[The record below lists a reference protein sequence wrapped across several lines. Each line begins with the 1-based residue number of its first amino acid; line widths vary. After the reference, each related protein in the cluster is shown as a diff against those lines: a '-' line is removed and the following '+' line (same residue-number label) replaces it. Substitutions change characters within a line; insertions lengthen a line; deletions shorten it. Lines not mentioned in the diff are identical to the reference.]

1 MVNSTFIAINRLT
14 VKSAGIAGQP
24 AAGELILG

>member
-1 MVNSTFIAINRLT
+1 MVNSTFIAMTQIT
-14 VKSAGIAGQP
+14 VRAAGIAGQP

>member
-1 MVNSTFIAINRLT
+1 MVHSTLIAMTRIT
-14 VKSAGIAGQP
+14 VKTAGTAGQP

>member
-1 MVNSTFIAINRLT
+1 MVNSTFIANRFT
-14 VKSAGIAGQP
+14 VTSAGIAGQP